1 MSSAVSRLER
11 ALFRP
16 VDIAWLVYL
25 RLGAGFLLALEH
37 GGAFFW
43 NRVRNYTEPRF
54 HLRYLGWEWLPHPP
68 AAVIYGIYGLIV
80 AAGVAV
86 AAGWRYRWAAVL
98 LCLGYVALLLLEET
112 EYINHFYL
120 YALLAAVLALL
131 PAHRAASADVR
142 AGRAAAQATVPAWM
156 RTVILFQIGLVY
168 VFAAL
173 AKLNPDWLAARPLTV
188 WLGAKAHYPLIGGL
202 LARPA
207 TAWLMSYGGIAF
219 DALVVPLLLWRRTRA
234 WGFAWAAL
242 FHLLNVVVFGLGTFP
257 WTALLLTSLFFAPDF
272 PRRLPGFV
280 GRWFRSRLP
289 APPAEP
295 SAPPADRLATDARPA
310 TEPAPYSLPSA
321 RTRRRVLAGLAAFA
335 AVQLLLPLRHFLY
348 PADAHWTEEGH
359 RFSWHLML
367 RAKHGSARFR
377 VRLPDGREE
386 LVLPQQ
392 YLTPNQ
398 ARKLVD
404 SPDLLLEFAHLLA
417 REYRRRGLPPVAVY
431 CDSELSLNGHPAR
444 PLVSPQLN
452 LLTQRRGWGHYAWV
466 LPGPLE

>member
-1 MSSAVSRLER
+1 MAATVSRLTR

-37 GGAFFW
+37 GGGLLIG
-43 NRVRNYTEPRF
+43 RVRNYTAPRF

-68 AAVIYGIYGLIV
+68 AGVIYALYALIV
-80 AAGVAV
+80 AAGLAV
-86 AAGWRYRWAAVL
+86 AAGWRYRWAAAL
-98 LCLGYVALLLLEET
+98 LSLGYVALLLLEET

-142 AGRAAAQATVPAWM
+142 ASRVAPVATVPAWM
-156 RTVILFQIGLVY
+156 RALILFQVGVVY

-173 AKLNPDWLAARPLTV
+173 AKLNPDWLAARPLSV
-188 WLGAKAHYPLIGGL
+188 WLAAKAHYPLVGGL
-202 LARPA
+202 LAHPS
-207 TAWLMSYGGIAF
+207 TAWLLSYGGLAF
-219 DALVVPLLLWRRTRA
+219 DALVVPLLLWRRTRV

-242 FHLLNVVVFGLGTFP
+242 FHLSNVVVFGLGTFP
-257 WTALLLTSLFFAPDF
+257 WVALLLTSLFFAPDF
-272 PRRLPGFV
+272 PRRLPGFA

-289 APPAEP
+289 AV
-295 SAPPADRLATDARPA
+295 PA
-310 TEPAPYSLPSA
+310 TEPAALVTDNLPPA
-321 RTRRRVLAGLAAFA
+321 PTRRRVLAGLAAFV

-367 RAKHGSARFR
+367 RAKQGSASFR
-377 VRLPDGREE
+377 VRLANGREE
-386 LVLPQQ
+386 TVWPDQ

-404 SPDLLLEFAHLLA
+404 SPDLLLQFAHLLA
-417 REYRRRGLPPVAVY
+417 QDYRRRGLPPVAVY
-431 CDSELSLNGHPAR
+431 CDSHLSLNGHPAR
-444 PLVSPQLN
+444 PLVSPRLN
-452 LLTQRRGWGHYAWV
+452 LLTQRRGWGHYPWV
-466 LPGPLE
+466 LPGPGEESNPDR

>member
-1 MSSAVSRLER
+1 MRTSISRLER

-43 NRVRNYTEPRF
+43 GRVRNYTEPRF

-80 AAGVAV
+80 AAGIAV
-86 AAGWRYRWAAVL
+86 AAGWRYRWAATL
-98 LCLGYVALLLLEET
+98 LSLGYVALLLLEET

-131 PAHRAASADVR
+131 PAHHAASADVR
-142 AGRAAAQATVPAWM
+142 AGRVSAQATVPAWM
-156 RTVILFQIGLVY
+156 RAVILFQIGLVY

-188 WLGAKAHYPLIGGL
+188 WLGAKAQYPLIGGL
-202 LARPA
+202 LAHPP
-207 TAWLMSYGGIAF
+207 TAWLLSYGGIAF
-219 DALVVPLLLWRRTRA
+219 DALVVPLLLGRRTRA

-289 APPAEP
+289 APAAEADWVTDAAAPDVRSAEP
-295 SAPPADRLATDARPA
+295 VWAALPP
-310 TEPAPYSLPSA
+310 A

-367 RAKHGSARFR
+367 RAKQGSARFR
-377 VRLPDGREE
+377 VQLADGREE
-386 LVLPQQ
+386 LVWPDQ

-398 ARKLVD
+398 IRKLVD
-404 SPDLLLEFAHLLA
+404 SPDLLLQFAHLLA
-417 REYRRRGLPPVAVY
+417 QDYRRRGLAPVAVY
-431 CDSELSLNGHPAR
+431 CDSELSLNGHPPR
-444 PLVSPQLN
+444 PLVSPRLN

-466 LPGPLE
+466 LPGPAE

>member
-1 MSSAVSRLER
+1 MKPLAPRLSS

-37 GGAFFW
+37 GGAFVW
-43 NRVRNYTEPRF
+43 GRVRNYTAPRF

-68 AAVIYGIYGLIV
+68 PGVIYGLYALIV
-80 AAGVAV
+80 AAGIAV
-86 AAGWRYRWAAVL
+86 AAGWRYRWAAAL
-98 LCLGYVALLLLEET
+98 LSLGYAALLLLEET

-142 AGRAAAQATVPAWM
+142 AGRVAPAATVPAWM
-156 RTVILFQIGLVY
+156 RAVVLFQIGLVY

-188 WLGAKAHYPLIGGL
+188 WLAAKAQYPLVGGL
-202 LARPA
+202 LAQPA

-234 WGFAWAAL
+234 GGFAWAAL

-257 WTALLLTSLFFAPDF
+257 WVALLLTSLFFAPNF

-280 GRWFRSRLP
+280 GRWFRSRVLAAAPRRVSGPAALP
-289 APPAEP
+289 P
-295 SAPPADRLATDARPA
+295 L
-310 TEPAPYSLPSA
+310 
-321 RTRRRVLAGLAAFA
+321 RTRRRVLAGLAAFG
-335 AVQLLLPLRHFLY
+335 AVQLLLPLRHLLY

-367 RAKHGSARFR
+367 RAKQGWARFR

-386 LVLPQQ
+386 LVLPEQ

-404 SPDLLLEFAHLLA
+404 SPDLLLQFAHLLA
-417 REYRRRGLPPVAVY
+417 RDYRRRGLAPVAVY
-431 CDSELSLNGHPAR
+431 CDSHLSLNGHPYR
-444 PLVSPQLN
+444 PLVSPRLN

-466 LPGPLE
+466 LPGPGE

>member
-1 MSSAVSRLER
+1 MQPTVSRLTR

-25 RLGAGFLLALEH
+25 RLAAGVLLALEH
-37 GGAFFW
+37 GGGLVIG
-43 NRVRNYTEPRF
+43 RVLNYTAPRF
-54 HLRYLGWEWLPHPP
+54 HLRYFGWEWLPHPP

-80 AAGVAV
+80 GSGVAV
-86 AAGWRYRWAAVL
+86 AAGWRYRGAAVL
-98 LCLGYVALLLLEET
+98 LSLGYTALLLLEET

-142 AGRAAAQATVPAWM
+142 AGRVAPAATVPAWM
-156 RTVILFQIGLVY
+156 RAVVLFQIGLVY

-188 WLGAKAHYPLIGGL
+188 WMAAKAQYPVVGGL
-202 LARPA
+202 LAHPF
-207 TAWLMSYGGIAF
+207 TPWLMSYGGLAF
-219 DALVVPLLLWRRTRA
+219 DALVVPLLLWRRTRV

-242 FHLLNVVVFGLGTFP
+242 FHLCNVVVFGLGTFP
-257 WTALLLTSLFFAPDF
+257 WVALLLTSLFFAPDF

-280 GRWFRSRLP
+280 GRWFRRRLP
-289 APPAEP
+289 APSTTLGSDAAVADQAE
-295 SAPPADRLATDARPA
+295 AAALPPPRV
-310 TEPAPYSLPSA
+310 
-321 RTRRRVLAGLAAFA
+321 RRRVLVGLAAFA

-348 PADAHWTEEGH
+348 PADVHWTEEGH

-367 RAKHGSARFR
+367 RAKSGWARFR
-377 VRLPDGREE
+377 VQLPDGREQIE
-386 LVLPQQ
+386 WPDQ

-404 SPDLLLEFAHLLA
+404 SPDLLLEFAHRLA
-417 REYRRRGLPPVAVY
+417 ENYRRRGLQPVAVY
-431 CDSELSLNGHPAR
+431 CDSQLSLNGHPSR

-452 LLTQRRGWGHYAWV
+452 LLTQQRGLGHYAWV
-466 LPGPLE
+466 LPGPGE

>member
-1 MSSAVSRLER
+1 MSATVSRLER

-43 NRVRNYTEPRF
+43 GRVRNYTEPRF

-68 AAVIYGIYGLIV
+68 PAVIYGIYGLIV
-80 AAGVAV
+80 AAGIAV
-86 AAGWRYRWAAVL
+86 AAGWRYRWAAGVL
-98 LCLGYVALLLLEET
+98 SLGYVALLLLEET

-120 YALLAAVLALL
+120 YALVAAVLALL
-131 PAHRAASADVR
+131 PAHHAASADVR
-142 AGRAAAQATVPAWM
+142 AGRAVPQATVPAWM
-156 RTVILFQIGLVY
+156 RAVILFQIGLVY

-173 AKLNPDWLAARPLTV
+173 AKLNPDWLAARPLSV

-202 LARPA
+202 LAHPA

-219 DALVVPLLLWRRTRA
+219 DALVVPLLLGRRTRA

-242 FHLLNVVVFGLGTFP
+242 FHLLNVIVFGLGTFP

-280 GRWFRSRLP
+280 GRWFRTRLP
-289 APPAEP
+289 APAGGAARADSGRISVPAADVP
-295 SAPPADRLATDARPA
+295 LPPARV
-310 TEPAPYSLPSA
+310 
-321 RTRRRVLAGLAAFA
+321 RRRVLAGLAAFA

-367 RAKHGSARFR
+367 RAKQGTARFR
-377 VRLPDGREE
+377 VQLPGGHEE
-386 LVLPQQ
+386 LVWPEQ
-392 YLTPNQ
+392 YLTRNQ

-404 SPDLLLEFAHLLA
+404 NPDLLLEFAHLLA
-417 REYRRRGLPPVAVY
+417 QDYRQRGLRPVAVY

-444 PLVSPQLN
+444 PLVSPKLN
-452 LLTQRRGWGHYAWV
+452 LLTVRRGWGHYAWV
-466 LPGPLE
+466 LPGPVE